1 MSKSVK
7 KTTKKNTKPRMR
19 PYLVT
24 TAHRGVF
31 FGWADDIDGTTI
43 TLHKARNCIYW
54 SADCRGFLG
63 LANTGPTSGCRIGAP
78 AEELQVRAVTSVA
91 LCSDAAAHA
100 WGIALWSK

>member
-1 MSKSVK
+1 MTAK
-7 KTTKKNTKPRMR
+7 KTAKPKMK

-31 FGWADDIDGTTI
+31 FGWADDIDGITI

-63 LANTGPTSGCRIGAP
+63 LASMGPTAGCKIGAP
-78 AEELQVRAVTSVA
+78 ADELQVRAVTSVA
-91 LCSDAAAHA
+91 LCSDAAAKA
-100 WGIALWSK
+100 WEAALWAK